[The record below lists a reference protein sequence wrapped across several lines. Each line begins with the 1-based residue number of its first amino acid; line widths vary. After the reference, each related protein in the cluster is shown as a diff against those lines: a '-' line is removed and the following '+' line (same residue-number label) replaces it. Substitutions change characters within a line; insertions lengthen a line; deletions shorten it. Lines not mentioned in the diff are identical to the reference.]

1 MALTL
6 GACGRGRGTA
16 PAPPRP
22 VPIPHR
28 KRGEAM
34 SERWLPYDAGPE
46 GNSPKGTAMMKTPLL
61 RILLMLSF
69 LGLLGGC
76 IGASP
81 DRPATSA
88 PGASPSPTQLPT
100 ATPVP
105 TAAPELIR
113 LLGLGDRL
121 RLSADGRWGVGMDRE
136 SLFLWDA
143 GRGVFEPLRMGPEGQ
158 PAAGLGPALSAD
170 GRFLAFFARSPLP
183 ASAAD
188 PDCYPLA
195 VYDRLTGGLEWLP
208 GGVSRMGLA
217 GHAGPALSADGRW
230 IAWAND
236 SACNPGPGVYLYDR
250 YSQRLHRVHPP
261 TESPAA
267 SGGDLVA
274 LSADGR
280 FLAFVTND
288 DGVVPEDRNGQ
299 FDVFLYDRETGK
311 TVWVSRPVRPE
322 DPPQPSGLQLVPGT
336 DGAWEGGIA
345 LSADGRFL
353 AFAAA
358 ARLVDRP
365 LKPCAPW
372 PGAEPLPFCRH
383 IYLYDRE
390 TGQMALVDANAAG
403 EPGDGAAE
411 GPAISG
417 DGRWVVFATRARNL
431 GSVGATECP
440 ARPVWGRPCDL
451 WLAVWDRAT
460 GRVTILSR
468 GEAGRL
474 AGPSYNPVLSADGR
488 WLAWVSEALEWV
500 ATPPPL
506 PQGRPADFLYL
517 AEREALL
524 RLSGG
529 P

>member
-1 MALTL
+1 
-6 GACGRGRGTA
+6 
-16 PAPPRP
+16 
-22 VPIPHR
+22 
-28 KRGEAM
+28 
-34 SERWLPYDAGPE
+34 
-46 GNSPKGTAMMKTPLL
+46 MMKTPLL

-100 ATPVP
+100 ATPAP

-143 GRGVFEPLRMGPEGQ
+143 GRGVFEPLRVGPEGQ

-170 GRFLAFFARSPLP
+170 GRLIAFFARSPRP

-236 SACNPGPGVYLYDR
+236 SACPPGPGVYLYDR
-250 YSQRLHRVHPP
+250 QTQQLRRVHPP

-267 SGGDLVA
+267 FGGALVA

-280 FLAFVTND
+280 FLAFVTED

-299 FDVFLYDRETGK
+299 FDVFLHDRETGK
-311 TVWVSRPVRPE
+311 TLWVSRPVRPE
-322 DPPQPSGLQLVPGT
+322 DAPQPSGLQLVPGT

-365 LKPCAPW
+365 LKPCTPW

-390 TGQMALVDANAAG
+390 TGSDGSWWMRTRRERRGMGRPRVRRSPGMAAG
-403 EPGDGAAE
+403 WSSPPGRATWGRWARWSVRPGRCGG
-411 GPAISG
+411 GPATCGWRCGI
-417 DGRWVVFATRARNL
+417 GRR
-431 GSVGATECP
+431 VG
-440 ARPVWGRPCDL
+440 
-451 WLAVWDRAT
+451 
-460 GRVTILSR
+460 
-468 GEAGRL
+468 
-474 AGPSYNPVLSADGR
+474 
-488 WLAWVSEALEWV
+488 
-500 ATPPPL
+500 
-506 PQGRPADFLYL
+506 
-517 AEREALL
+517 
-524 RLSGG
+524 
-529 P
+529 